1 MEPIWQVR
9 LMLAAAGSSVNRFDS
24 DRVEAFRNGDDVIA
38 IGNVEGGIIELQG
51 QPSGGGVEGHLGR
64 PAESAGDT
72 LIGEEI
78 NGENI
83 AAGDRLVEDAMPQF
97 SLINPNSLLKALS
110 PRCNFAGPEFAEPSG

>member
-1 MEPIWQVR
+1 MR
-9 LMLAAAGSSVNRFDS
+9 LMLAAATRSVNRFDS

-97 SLINPNSLLKALS
+97 SLDQSKLFIESLVPAL
-110 PRCNFAGPEFAEPSG
+110 